1 MFSITNNLEIKKN
14 NIAPSSP
21 TPLYISLFLLIS
33 SINASVVFLLSSICL
48 ALVFVCS
55 KLLINSILSNIVA
68 SSASDNFLKT
78 SSSLLINSAS
88 NSLIS
93 VTYFLIDSSNSGC
106 SILTT
111 IANN

>member
-1 MFSITNNLEIKKN
+1 M
-14 NIAPSSP
+14 
-21 TPLYISLFLLIS
+21 
-33 SINASVVFLLSSICL
+33 LSSICL

-55 KLLINSILSNIVA
+55 KLFISSILSKIVA

-78 SSSLLINSAS
+78 SSSLLISSAS

-106 SILTT
+106 SIFTT
-111 IANN
+111 IANNWSSKPFSVTIKLINVHWATISGL